1 MFEKTVSSR
10 ASKVEAELPRSR
22 VYVKVMGRKKTF
34 QAGELETRTVVRILR
49 VRKWMGQ
56 K

>member
-1 MFEKTVSSR
+1 MFEKTISSR
-10 ASKVEAELPRSR
+10 ASEVEAELPSSR

-34 QAGELETRTVVRILR
+34 QAKELETRTVVRILR
-49 VRKWMGQ
+49 VRKLMGQ